1 MIFFDV
7 NIFVDVLSGRK
18 GFKSSI
24 KLIDLVRN
32 DKIKGF
38 ISSLTVPLL
47 WYILKS
53 MVGSIKAQKD
63 ISDIIKGFNIVNLD
77 KTILNNSFKISIND
91 FEDVIQ
97 YCSAMEGNCKTIITR
112 NTKDFKNFK
121 NVSIF
126 TPEEYLI
133 KEGIKW

>member
-32 DKIKGF
+32 NKIKGF

-47 WYILKS
+47 WFVLKS
-53 MVGSIKAQKD
+53 MVGSIKAQND

-77 KTILNNSFKISIND
+77 KTILNNSFKIKMND